1 VGEIQEQILS
11 SPLTYTI
18 NGQIESFVSKR
29 WRSYQ
34 NARLGK
40 LHPSPGSFR
49 IILPRRFRELRA
61 ISIAS
66 WYLPDWLKFEIL
78 LSLQERG
85 IFSLDFQTKGLERSL
100 ELGLLQESQE
110 TMLLFLEKGWI
121 TKRVLFG
128 TTLQEDLESAFL
140 NLRIVPLR
148 DKIPKR
154 KVRRKGYQDK
164 GTWRPPDRWIERFDL
179 SFNQYWT
186 LREKSK
192 LFYELFLSILRYKLR
207 Q

>member
-1 VGEIQEQILS
+1 MGEIQEQSL
-11 SPLTYTI
+11 SPLTYI
-18 NGQIESFVSKR
+18 VDGEIESIVSKR

-49 IILPRRFRELRA
+49 VILPKKFRELRA
-61 ISIAS
+61 LLIAS

-78 LSLQERG
+78 LSFQERG
-85 IFSLDFQTKGLERSL
+85 IFSLDVSTKGLSRSL
-100 ELGLLQESQE
+100 ELGLLQDSKES
-110 TMLLFLEKGWI
+110 MLLFLEKGWI

-128 TTLQEDLESAFL
+128 TILQEDLSNAFSS
-140 NLRIVPLR
+140 LRIQLQK

-164 GTWRPPDRWIERFDL
+164 GTWRPPDRWIERFD
-179 SFNQYWT
+179 STFNEYWT
-186 LREKSK
+186 KREKVK